1 MSGFGSSEQKSFTT
15 TGPTEVK
22 AKVQPGESAQIKT
35 SVYTADLGDRTEG
48 NQNWSESGGELQ
60 DRTPWSDKARE
71 VGSEAS
77 DKARELGY
85 GAEQKLSSGT
95 ETLKQKAAEAG
106 EYMKETYEQ
115 GKQKAGETWEQA
127 KQMTGQAVETGKEK
141 LATASQKAGETWE
154 QGKMKA
160 EETWEKGKMK
170 AGETYE
176 AGKEK
181 LAVGEEKAG
190 QKMGEAYDTTAI
202 KAQESKEASHGM
214 LDRMKEGME
223 TAGHTLA
230 ESLEHARE
238 RAREVFTGQKV
249 DAPVTEVKIKTEP
262 PTGTVN
268 RVQVDSNTE
277 TKIQ

>member
-1 MSGFGSSEQKSFTT
+1 MSTEQKSFTT

-22 AKVQPGESAQIKT
+22 AQLRPGETAQVKT
-35 SVYTADLGDRTEG
+35 STYTADLGDRTEG
-48 NQNWSESGGELQ
+48 NQNWSETGGEL
-60 DRTPWSDKARE
+60 PSWNDKARE
-71 VGSEAS
+71 VGTEAS

-85 GAEQKLSSGT
+85 GAEAKLQSGT
-95 ETLKQKAAEAG
+95 ETLKQKAAETG
-106 EYMKETYEQ
+106 EYMKETYEH

-141 LATASQKAGETWE
+141 LATAQQKAGETWE

-160 EETWEKGKMK
+160 GETYEAGKLK

-181 LAVGEEKAG
+181 LAAGQEKAG
-190 QKMGEAYDTTAI
+190 QKMGETYDTTAI
-202 KAQESKEASHGM
+202 KAGESKEASHGM
-214 LDRMKEGME
+214 FDRVKESME
-223 TAGHTLA
+223 TAGHTIA

-238 RAREVFTGQKV
+238 QARQVFTGQKV
-249 DAPVTEVKIKTEP
+249 DAPATEVKIKTEP
-262 PTGTVN
+262 APGTVN
-268 RVQVDSNTE
+268 RVDVDANTE